1 MNSFVASYLIQE
13 GITNGAIYC
22 LLAVAILLVFSVT
35 RIIFIPQGEFVSYA
49 ALTYAALR
57 EGKLPGTVGFTLAL
71 VSVMVGARLL
81 RGIAEGNLRHSLL
94 EALKSALLPL
104 LVAVVVFA
112 SAPYVLP
119 AAVDALLAIALV
131 TANGPLIY
139 AIVYQPLAK
148 SSTLVLLIVSM
159 ALHLV
164 LVEFGL
170 FFFGPGGA
178 RTEPLLDLSFSIGSL
193 PVPAQSLAIYLAAA
207 VLILGL
213 FLFSERTLYGKAL
226 RAAAINP
233 LGARL
238 MGVSSTMA
246 GSVAFAASAF
256 IGAVCGVLVSSVT
269 TIYYDTGF
277 VLGLKGFVA
286 AVIGGFVSYPL
297 AALGALAVGLME
309 SFSAFYASQYKETIV
324 FTLIIPVLL
333 WRSMRRRG
341 TPEEDH

>member
-1 MNSFVASYLIQE
+1 LNSFVVSYLLQE
-13 GITNGAIYC
+13 GVTNGAIYC
-22 LLAVAILLVFSVT
+22 LLAVAILLLFSVT

-49 ALTYAALR
+49 ALSYAALR
-57 EGKLPGTVGFTLAL
+57 ENKLPGTVGFTLVLVGVMLAL
-71 VSVMVGARLL
+71 RLS
-81 RGIAEGNLRHSLL
+81 RGIRDGNLAQAAR
-94 EALKSALLPL
+94 EAGRSAALPL
-104 LVAVVVFA
+104 LAAAIAAGASRFA
-112 SAPYVLP
+112 LP
-119 AAVDALLAIALV
+119 AALDALIAIALV
-131 TANGPLIY
+131 TSSGPLLY
-139 AIVYQPLAK
+139 TLVYRPLAT

-170 FFFGPGGA
+170 FFFGPGGV
-178 RTEPLLDLSFSIGSL
+178 RTEPLIDISFSLGPL
-193 PVPAQSLAIYLAAA
+193 NVPAQSAAIYGVAI
-207 VLILGL
+207 VLILAM
-213 FLFSERTLYGKAL
+213 FVVSERTLWGKAL

-238 MGVSSTMA
+238 MGISSEMA
-246 GSVAFAASAF
+246 GAVAFAAAAF

-297 AALGALAVGLME
+297 AAAGALGVGLME
-309 SFSAFYASQYKETIV
+309 SFAAFFASQYKESIV

-333 WRSMRRRG
+333 WRSLRSRG
-341 TPEEDH
+341 APEDEH